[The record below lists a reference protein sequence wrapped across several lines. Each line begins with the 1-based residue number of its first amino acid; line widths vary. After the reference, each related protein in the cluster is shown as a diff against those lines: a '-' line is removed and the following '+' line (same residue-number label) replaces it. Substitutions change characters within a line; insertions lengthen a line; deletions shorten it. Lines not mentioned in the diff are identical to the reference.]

1 MKNADKSIHPSSY
14 YNQETGATSEHK
26 GLTKREY
33 VATKVVQSLLN
44 RGGVGN
50 VDINEMNIIINDAI
64 AITDKLLEQL
74 EL

>member
-14 YNQETGATSEHK
+14 YNRKTGATSEHK

-64 AITDKLLEQL
+64 TIADKLLEQL
-74 EL
+74 ES